1 MENISQ
7 ILLQAGENREDY
19 FMAVTPPLMQS
30 SNFCFHTVE
39 EMRQGIGAE
48 YDAPFYTRG
57 YNPTV
62 AILRKKLAMLE
73 ATEDALVCSSGSA
86 AVAVAL
92 TGFLSAGDHVI
103 CVQKPYSWTYRMLNQ
118 LLAKFGVETSFI
130 DGKDISNFY
139 AALQKNTKVVF
150 LESPNSMTF
159 EMQDIK
165 AVAAFCKEKG
175 LISMIDNSY
184 SSPLFQKPHT
194 MGIDLV
200 IHSSTKYINGHSD
213 VVSGTICGS
222 FEHIRKLFAN
232 EWMTLGT
239 AISPNDA
246 WLMIRGLRTLEL
258 RADRSAGTARKV
270 YEAIANHP
278 AIEQILYPFANDNP
292 QKDLAMQQMSQ
303 CAGMFSIVVKGKS
316 FKAAETFS
324 NALQNFLMAASW
336 GGYESLAFPV
346 CAFSKTS
353 WFPETVLPHNLIR
366 LYFGLEDP
374 QILINDVLNAL
385 NLAQQEID

>member
-30 SNFCFHTVE
+30 SNFCFNTVE
-39 EMRQGIGAE
+39 EMRQGIAAE

-130 DGKDISNFY
+130 DGRDISNFY
-139 AALQKNTKVVF
+139 AALKRNTKVVF

-165 AVAAFCKEKG
+165 AVAEFCKEKG

-222 FEHIRKLFAN
+222 FEHIHKLFAN

-258 RADRSAGTARKV
+258 RADRSTGTARKV
-270 YEAIANHP
+270 YEAIARHP

-292 QKDLAMQQMSQ
+292 QKDLAMKQMSQ
-303 CAGMFSIVVKGKS
+303 CAGMFSIVIKGKS

-346 CAFSKTS
+346 CAFSNAS
-353 WFPETVLPHNLIR
+353 WFAETVLPHNLIR

-374 QILINDVLNAL
+374 QILINDVVNAL

>member
-1 MENISQ
+1 MENNSQ

-19 FMAVTPPLMQS
+19 FMAVTPPIIQS
-30 SNFCFHTVE
+30 SNFCFNTVE
-39 EMRQGIGAE
+39 DMRKGILNE
-48 YDAPFYTRG
+48 YEAPFYTRG

-62 AILRKKLAMLE
+62 AILRKKLALLE
-73 ATEDALVCSSGSA
+73 SCEDALVCSSGSA

-118 LLAKFGVETSFI
+118 LLAKFGVETSFV
-130 DGKDISNFY
+130 DGKDISNFKK
-139 AALQKNTKVVF
+139 AIRQNTRVVF

-159 EMQDIK
+159 EMQDIE
-165 AVAAFCKEKG
+165 AVAALCKENG

-184 SSPLFQKPHT
+184 NSPLFQKPHT
-194 MGIDLV
+194 LGIDLV

-213 VVSGTICGS
+213 VVSGVVCGS
-222 FEHIRKLFAN
+222 TEHIRKLYAN

-292 QKDLAMQQMSQ
+292 QRDLAMKQMSQ
-303 CAGMFSIVVKGKS
+303 CAGMFSVVIKGRT

-353 WFPETVLPHNLIR
+353 WFSESALPHNLIR

-374 QILINDVLNAL
+374 QMLISDVLNAL
-385 NLAQQEID
+385 NLAQTEID